1 MTAEPNR
8 QPEGIPTGGQF
19 ATKVQSDDV
28 PSLTIAGQPG
38 SGKGGSGLVAAL
50 ETRDALR
57 ERRDAVYEEM
67 HQLNA
72 VTAAYSAQALAAQLI
87 SMHPD
92 AATLTIGE
100 NVDGNG
106 WYDIR
111 RLQAADGTVL
121 EDVDDDDKWTYA
133 EAPNG
138 TYVEEFVN
146 DLPFGSDGWAE
157 GIAKVES
164 GNKYDYKKVT
174 IDLKAALAK
183 QLPAVPVRAE

>member
-1 MTAEPNR
+1 MTTEPNR

-19 ATKVQSDDV
+19 AAKVQSDDV
-28 PSLTIAGQPG
+28 PALTIAGQPG
-38 SGKGGSGLVAAL
+38 GGQSGGFSAAL

-67 HQLNA
+67 QQLNA
-72 VTAAYSAQALAAQLI
+72 VTAAYSAQGLAAQLL
-87 SMHPD
+87 STHPD
-92 AATLTIGE
+92 AATLTIVE

-121 EDVDDDDKWTYA
+121 ADTDDDDAWTYA

-138 TYVEEFVN
+138 TYVMEFVN
-146 DLPFGSDGWAE
+146 DLPFDNDRWAD
-157 GIAKVES
+157 GIAEVES

-174 IDLKAALAK
+174 IDLKAALARP
-183 QLPAVPVRAE
+183 LPAVPVRAE